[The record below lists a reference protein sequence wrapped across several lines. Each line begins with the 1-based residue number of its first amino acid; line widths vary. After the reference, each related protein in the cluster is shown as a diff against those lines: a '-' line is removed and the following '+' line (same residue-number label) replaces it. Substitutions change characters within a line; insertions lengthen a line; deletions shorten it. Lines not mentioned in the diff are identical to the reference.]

1 MLCIIER
8 IAWKFGSFG
17 AVFAS
22 RPGTPTKNR
31 FALSVPV
38 VRVGVEAVL
47 IKAWTSALVG
57 LLASKLKVHGPL
69 ANGTVGEFGSSTEK
83 LPGWIDGRIL
93 AILDRP
99 GYW

>member
-22 RPGTPTKNR
+22 RPGTPRKNR
-31 FALSVPV
+31 FALSVRV
-38 VRVGVEAVL
+38 VRVGFEAVL
-47 IKAWTSALVG
+47 TKAWTSALVG

-83 LPGWIDGRIL
+83 LPSCLGGGISAIFDGL
-93 AILDRP
+93 A
-99 GYW
+99 